1 MALIITILEVGGNI
15 VVSGTGSVNLTALTS
30 AGSNAII
37 DRVDP
42 NDASVTIVEG
52 NGSYVVDQY
61 SGFTGP
67 TSFGS
72 GTGSLGTNAAI
83 NSNNFGFD
91 TATGLIYVPSGYVSG
106 TQLSGGTQYTS
117 ESYLSMG
124 VTAGNYVWT
133 WGSGANAD
141 SITVQVGQ
149 TSVFDVTV
157 QQVGSNVVISGS
169 GNFNTSGLTLSCTS
183 CSTGSSGIDPFQNF
197 ISQIDNPI
205 NQIYTGTTFSGDT
218 SFGTGGFTAADSGSG
233 DSVAFYYSNFY
244 GSWGLMVPSGYT
256 SYDSLSYTT
265 TYSNETYSS
274 LGITSGTYQVTW
286 PGGEYN
292 VNVIPAPT
300 PASTTTPTPTTT
312 TTPTVTSSGNPVTP
326 TNTPTTTTT
335 PTVTNTSSPAGVTA
349 TPTVTATNTPTP
361 SVTTTKTATPSVTP
375 TNTLTPTKTA
385 TPSVTPTNTPTP
397 SNTPG
402 VCKTYQLYGGTG
414 NTTFVGKDCNGF
426 TFSFQVQAYQTFVQ
440 CATEVYIVDGN
451 GSYVSIG
458 TCPLPTPTPSIT
470 ASVTPSVTATPT
482 LTPTTTTTLTL
493 TPTKTATNTP
503 TPTLTQTQTQ
513 TGTAAVTPSATT
525 TKTPTLTP
533 TNTATPS
540 VTPTNTMTPTNTGTP
555 AVTPTKTS
563 TPTVTSTPTGTPPA
577 TPTPTPTVFFT
588 GFSAD
593 QQYAYTID
601 ILGGFSGGTAPD
613 GAIAPHPIF
622 TDENGVP
629 VQQLNGITLGGF
641 NGLNN

>member
-30 AGSNAII
+30 AGADAIVDSVNPSNAI
-37 DRVDP
+37 
-42 NDASVTIVEG
+42 VTIVEG
-52 NGSYVVDQY
+52 NGSYAVDTY

-72 GTGSLGTNAAI
+72 GTVTLGNNAAI
-83 NSNNFGFD
+83 NSNNFGFN
-91 TATGLIYVPSGYVSG
+91 TTTGLIYVPSGYVSG

-117 ESYLSMG
+117 QTYLSMG

-141 SITVQVGQ
+141 SITLQVGQ

-157 QQVGSNVVISGS
+157 QQVGNDVVISGS

-265 TYSNETYSS
+265 TYSNENYST

-300 PASTTTPTPTTT
+300 PASTSTPTTTSTPTITPTTTTTLTQTPTGTLSISPTPTVTQTPTDNVTDTPTPTPTTT
-312 TTPTVTSSGNPVTP
+312 PTP
-326 TNTPTTTTT
+326 TN
-335 PTVTNTSSPAGVTA
+335 S
-349 TPTVTATNTPTP
+349 
-361 SVTTTKTATPSVTP
+361 PSVTP
-375 TNTLTPTKTA
+375 TNTLTPTKSA
-385 TPSVTPTNTPTP
+385 TPTVTPTNTPTP

-402 VCKTYQLYGGTG
+402 VCKTYDLYGGTTD
-414 NTTFVGKDCNGF
+414 TTFFVKNCNGF
-426 TFSFQVQAYQTFVQ
+426 DNVVQVSAYQTLRT
-440 CATEVYIVDGN
+440 CAQLIGILSGN
-451 GSYVSIG
+451 GTFTSVGS
-458 TCPLPTPTPSIT
+458 CPLPTPTPSVT

-482 LTPTTTTTLTL
+482 VTPTTTTTLTL

-503 TPTLTQTQTQ
+503 TPTLTPTQTQ
-513 TGTAAVTPSATT
+513 TGTASVTPSPTT

-540 VTPTNTMTPTNTGTP
+540 VTPSVTTTPTTTGTP
-555 AVTPTKTS
+555 AVTPTKTP
-563 TPTVTSTPTGTPPA
+563 TPTVTNTQTGTPA
-577 TPTPTPTVFFT
+577 VTPTPSITPNWT

-593 QQYAYTID
+593 EQYAYTIE
-601 ILGGFSGGTAPD
+601 ILGGFSGGTAPE
-613 GAIAPHPIF
+613 GAIAPHPVFLNDDNI
-622 TDENGVP
+622 P
-629 VQQLNGITLGGF
+629 VSQLNGITLGGF